1 MILLTLIQ
9 SKQKTL
15 VNLSTMLYT
24 APNKLGTEIVF
35 KDGGRVAVTE
45 DAEEILRLHQVW
57 HGSCTNSTNST
68 NSTNIAEPK
77 NTTPITTNTKN
88 ISTKNISGGGY
99 IGDGKVLILNNN
111 PIPVDPSTKQS
122 LFDYCL
128 TNEQL
133 LNLLGYWMTLYEEQG
148 GEVSMISAIDLGTLS
163 KIIRTGNEGK
173 AVSVFDWVFKSDHY
187 RAVYL
192 RNKGM
197 VNPAVVVS
205 SKKLNAN
212 YALSQQQPLP
222 PLSTSVQRPSMAI
235 PTFDKDGNIIGGN
248 NG

>member
-24 APNKLGTEIVF
+24 APNKVGTEIVYE
-35 KDGGRVAVTE
+35 KGRVAVLE
-45 DAEEILRLHQVW
+45 SSEEILRLW
-57 HGSCTNSTNST
+57 HDSCTNILVS

-77 NTTPITTNTKN
+77 NTTPITSNTKN
-88 ISTKNISGGGY
+88 ISTKNISAGVVGEGL
-99 IGDGKVLILNNN
+99 VLIVNNN
-111 PIPVDPSTKQS
+111 PIPVDPSTKPQ
-122 LFDYCL
+122 LFDYCK
-128 TNEQL
+128 TNEPL
-133 LNLLGYWMTLYEEQG
+133 LNLLGYWMKLYEEQG
-148 GEVSMISAIDLGTLS
+148 GQLTMVSAVDLGTLS
-163 KIIRTGNEGK
+163 RVVRTGAIDK
-173 AVSVFDWVFKSDHY
+173 AMAVFDWLFESDHY

-205 SKKLNAN
+205 SKKLDAN
-212 YALSQQQPLP
+212 YALAQQKPLP
-222 PLSTSVQRPSMAI
+222 ALPTSVQKRSTAI
-235 PTFDKDGNIIGGN
+235 PSFDADGNIIGGD

>member
-1 MILLTLIQ
+1 MILLTLIA

-35 KDGGRVAVTE
+35 KDGARVAVTE
-45 DAEEILRLHQVW
+45 GAEEILKLERVW

-77 NTTPITTNTKN
+77 NTTPITTNTN
-88 ISTKNISGGGY
+88 STKNISVGVVGEGQ
-99 IGDGKVLILNNN
+99 VLIVNNN
-111 PIPVDPSTKQS
+111 PIPVDSSVKPQ
-122 LFDYCL
+122 LYDYCK
-128 TNEQL
+128 TNEPL
-133 LNLLGYWMTLYEEQG
+133 LNLLGYWMDLYEKQG
-148 GEVSMISAIDLGTLS
+148 GQLTMVSAVDLGTLS
-163 KIIRTGNEGK
+163 KVVRTGAIEK
-173 AVSVFDWVFKSDHY
+173 AMSVFDWLFSSDHY

-205 SKKLNAN
+205 SKKLDAN
-212 YALSQQQPLP
+212 YALSQQKTLP
-222 PLSTSVQRPSMAI
+222 ALPKSVQKRSTAI
-235 PTFDKDGNIIGGN
+235 PSFDADGNIIGGN

>member
-1 MILLTLIQ
+1 MILLTLIA

-35 KDGGRVAVTE
+35 KDGARVAVTE
-45 DAEEILRLHQVW
+45 GAEEILKLERVW

-68 NSTNIAEPK
+68 NSTNIEPK
-77 NTTPITTNTKN
+77 ITTPITTNTN
-88 ISTKNISGGGY
+88 STKNISVGVVGEGQ
-99 IGDGKVLILNNN
+99 VLIVNNN
-111 PIPVDPSTKQS
+111 PIPVDSSVKPQ
-122 LFDYCL
+122 LYDYCK
-128 TNEQL
+128 TNEPL
-133 LNLLGYWMTLYEEQG
+133 LNLLGYWMDLYEKQG
-148 GEVSMISAIDLGTLS
+148 GQLTMVSAVDLGTLS
-163 KIIRTGNEGK
+163 KVVRTGAIEK
-173 AVSVFDWVFKSDHY
+173 AMSVFDWLFSSDHY

-205 SKKLNAN
+205 SKKLDAN
-212 YALSQQQPLP
+212 YALSQQKTLP
-222 PLSTSVQRPSMAI
+222 ALPKSVQKRSTAI
-235 PTFDKDGNIIGGN
+235 PSFDADGNIIGCN

>member
-1 MILLTLIQ
+1 MILLTLIA

-24 APNKLGTEIVF
+24 APNKLGTEIVYE
-35 KDGGRVAVTE
+35 KGRVAVVE
-45 DAEEILRLHQVW
+45 SSEEILRLW

-77 NTTPITTNTKN
+77 ITTPITTNTN
-88 ISTKNISGGGY
+88 STKNISVGVVGEGQ
-99 IGDGKVLILNNN
+99 VLIVNNN
-111 PIPVDPSTKQS
+111 PIPVDSSVKPQ
-122 LFDYCL
+122 LYDYCK
-128 TNEQL
+128 TNEPL
-133 LNLLGYWMTLYEEQG
+133 LNLLGYWMDLYEKQG
-148 GEVSMISAIDLGTLS
+148 GQLTMVSAVDLGTLS
-163 KIIRTGNEGK
+163 KVVRTGAIEK
-173 AVSVFDWVFKSDHY
+173 AMAVFDWLFESDHY

-205 SKKLNAN
+205 SKKLDAN
-212 YALSQQQPLP
+212 YALSQQKTLP
-222 PLSTSVQRPSMAI
+222 ALPKSLQKRPTAI
-235 PTFDKDGNIIGGN
+235 PSFDADGNIIGGN

>member
-24 APNKLGTEIVF
+24 APNKLGTEIVYE
-35 KDGGRVAVTE
+35 KGRVAVVE
-45 DAEEILRLHQVW
+45 SSEEIHRLW
-57 HGSCTNSTNST
+57 HDSCTNSTNST

-77 NTTPITTNTKN
+77 NTTPITTTTNSTNSKN
-88 ISTKNISGGGY
+88 ISAGVV
-99 IGDGKVLILNNN
+99 GDGNVLLINNM
-111 PIPVDPSTKQS
+111 PIPVDPSTKPQ
-122 LFDYCL
+122 LFDYCK
-128 TNEQL
+128 TNEPL
-133 LNLLGYWMTLYEEQG
+133 LNLLGYWMKLYEEQG
-148 GEVSMISAIDLGTLS
+148 GQLTMVSAIDLGTLS
-163 KIIRTGNEGK
+163 KVVRTGAIDK
-173 AVSVFDWVFKSDHY
+173 AMAVFDWVFNSDHY

-205 SKKLNAN
+205 SKKLDAN
-212 YALSQQQPLP
+212 YALAQQKPLP
-222 PLSTSVQRPSMAI
+222 PLPKSVQRPSMAI
-235 PTFDKDGNIIGGN
+235 PSFDADGNLIGGN

>member
-1 MILLTLIQ
+1 MILLTLIA

-15 VNLSTMLYT
+15 VNLSTMVYT

-45 DAEEILRLHQVW
+45 SAEEILRLHHVW
-57 HGSCTNSTNST
+57 HGSCTNITNI
-68 NSTNIAEPK
+68 STNIAEPK

-88 ISTKNISGGGY
+88 ISTKNISGGVVGE
-99 IGDGKVLILNNN
+99 GQVLLIDNE

-122 LFDYCL
+122 LYDYCK
-128 TNEQL
+128 TNKMVHDML
-133 LNLLGYWMTLYEEQG
+133 SYWKNLYEKYG
-148 GEVSMISAIDLGTLS
+148 GQLTMISAVDLGTLS
-163 KIIRTGNEGK
+163 KVVRDNK
-173 AVSVFDWVFKSDHY
+173 WAAALDVFDWLFTSNHY

-197 VNPAVVVS
+197 VYPAVVVS
-205 SKKLNAN
+205 SKKLDAN
-212 YALSQQQPLP
+212 YALAQQKPLP
-222 PLSTSVQRPSMAI
+222 ALPKGVQKRSTAI
-235 PTFDKDGNIIGGN
+235 PSFDADGNIIGGN

>member
-1 MILLTLIQ
+1 MNAILLQLMNERYVVVSLSSIVYIVPQ
-9 SKQKTL
+9 GKGSAIKT
-15 VNLSTMLYT
+15 THGD
-24 APNKLGTEIVF
+24 LGVLESPEAIY
-35 KDGGRVAVTE
+35 E
-45 DAEEILRLHQVW
+45 LW

-68 NSTNIAEPK
+68 NSTNIVEPK
-77 NTTPITTNTKN
+77 NTTPITTNTNSSNSKN
-88 ISTKNISGGGY
+88 ISAGVV
-99 IGDGKVLILNNN
+99 GDGKVLILNNN
-111 PIPVDPSTKQS
+111 PIPVDPSTKPQ

-133 LNLLGYWMTLYEEQG
+133 LNLLSYWMKLYEKHG
-148 GEVSMISAIDLGTLS
+148 GQLTMVSAIDLGTLS
-163 KIIRTGNEGK
+163 KVVRTGAIDK
-173 AVSVFDWVFKSDHY
+173 AMAVFDWVFTSDHY

-205 SKKLNAN
+205 SKKLDAN

-222 PLSTSVQRPSMAI
+222 PLPKSVQRPSMAI

>member
-24 APNKLGTEIVF
+24 APNRLGTEIVF

-57 HGSCTNSTNST
+57 HGSCTISTSTSNST
-68 NSTNIAEPK
+68 IIQPEK
-77 NTTPITTNTKN
+77 NTTHTNTNTSSSKN
-88 ISTKNISGGGY
+88 SGGAVGK
-99 IGDGKVLILNNN
+99 GKVILVNNM
-111 PIPVDPSTKQS
+111 PIPVDGSTAQS
-122 LFDYCL
+122 LYDYCK
-128 TNEQL
+128 TNEPL
-133 LNLLGYWMTLYEEQG
+133 LNLLGYWMNLYENQG
-148 GEVSMISAIDLGTLS
+148 GQLTMVSAIDLGTLS
-163 KIIRTGNEGK
+163 RVVSTGAIDK
-173 AVSVFDWVFKSDHY
+173 AMAVFDWVFKSNHY

-192 RNKGM
+192 RGKGM

-205 SKKLNAN
+205 SKKLDAN
-212 YALSQQQPLP
+212 YALAQQKPLP
-222 PLSTSVQRPSMAI
+222 ALPKSVQKRSTTINPDD
-235 PTFDKDGNIIGGN
+235 FDDDGNFIVGGN

>member
-1 MILLTLIQ
+1 MILLTLIS

-15 VNLSTMLYT
+15 VNLSTMIYT

-45 DAEEILRLHQVW
+45 GAEEILKLERVW

-77 NTTPITTNTKN
+77 ETTPITTNTN
-88 ISTKNISGGGY
+88 STKNISVGVVGEGQ
-99 IGDGKVLILNNN
+99 VLIVNNN
-111 PIPVDPSTKQS
+111 PIPVDSSVKPQ
-122 LFDYCL
+122 LYDYCK
-128 TNEQL
+128 TNEPL
-133 LNLLGYWMTLYEEQG
+133 LNLLGYWMELYEKQG
-148 GEVSMISAIDLGTLS
+148 GQLTMVSAVDLGTLS
-163 KIIRTGNEGK
+163 KVVRTGAIEK
-173 AVSVFDWVFKSDHY
+173 AMAVFDWLFSSDHY

-205 SKKLNAN
+205 SKKLDAN
-212 YALSQQQPLP
+212 YALSQQKALP
-222 PLSTSVQRPSMAI
+222 ALPESVQKRSTAI
-235 PTFDKDGNIIGGN
+235 PSFDAEGNIIGGN